1 MLHGD
6 DDGFELESLLL
17 KYSFTNFQS
26 ECSLLPLWYCCQN
39 SLVGLWQEQGVE
51 EAQEDVDDEEK
62 ETLEAVE

>member
-1 MLHGD
+1 M
-6 DDGFELESLLL
+6 
-17 KYSFTNFQS
+17 KYSFTSFQS

>member
-1 MLHGD
+1 MHGD
-6 DDGFELESLLL
+6 DDGLELESLLL
-17 KYSFTNFQS
+17 KYSFTSFQS

-39 SLVGLWQEQGVE
+39 SLVGLWQEQGEE

>member
-1 MLHGD
+1 MLHGEED
-6 DDGFELESLLL
+6 VFELESLFL
-17 KYSFTNFQS
+17 KYSFTSFQS

>member
-6 DDGFELESLLL
+6 DDGLELESLLL

-39 SLVGLWQEQGVE
+39 SLVGLWQEQEEE
-51 EAQEDVDDEEK
+51 EAQEDANDEEK

>member
-1 MLHGD
+1 M
-6 DDGFELESLLL
+6 

-39 SLVGLWQEQGVE
+39 SLVGLWQEQE
-51 EAQEDVDDEEK
+51 EAQEEVQEEVDDEEK